1 MRPGKGISVDIG
13 HPNSVA
19 DGDVKLGNE
28 GQLTLLV
35 AGLGNGGAGERGNQ
49 RLVISEKSER
59 TALKKVIV
67 VEE

>member
-1 MRPGKGISVDIG
+1 M
-13 HPNSVA
+13 A
-19 DGDVKLGNE
+19 DGDVKLRNE